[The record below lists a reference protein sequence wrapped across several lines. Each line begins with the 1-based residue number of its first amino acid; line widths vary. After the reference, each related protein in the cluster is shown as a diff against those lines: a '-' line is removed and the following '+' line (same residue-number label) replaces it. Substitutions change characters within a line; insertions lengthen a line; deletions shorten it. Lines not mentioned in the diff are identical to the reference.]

1 MELNDFIAELRN
13 NGTAQS
19 VTRRPVRLDMAA
31 AMEAVAAIGSAFVPD
46 FQIDAENRF
55 MYENLV
61 RWVHADPACMC
72 QDPESGSPAAAKLN
86 AGLYI
91 CGPTGTGKSVAL
103 TVIMHYARFVG
114 ATAIVR
120 SVRRNGA
127 FNAPVGS
134 FPIRSDRIT
143 DEFAMTGSFERW
155 KTADMLAVQD
165 LGSEPVESAYMGN
178 KINVM
183 KAIVEYRGDRSDMI
197 THFTSNLSLTGTRI
211 GDIYGDRVSSRL
223 RQMCNVYILKGK
235 DRRL

>member
-1 MELNDFIAELRN
+1 MELKDFIAELRN

-19 VTRRPVRLDMAA
+19 VTRRPVLLDMGA
-31 AMEAVAAIGSAFVPD
+31 AMEAVAAIGAAFVPD
-46 FQIDAENRF
+46 FRIDADNRF
-55 MYENLV
+55 MFENLV
-61 RWVHADPACMC
+61 RWVHADPSCMR
-72 QDPESGSPAAAKLN
+72 QDPESGNAIPSNLN

-103 TVIMHYARFVG
+103 TVIMQYARYVG
-114 ATAIVR
+114 AYSVIR
-120 SVRRNGA
+120 SSRRNGS
-127 FNAPVGS
+127 FNAPVAS
-134 FPIRSDRIT
+134 FPIRADRIT
-143 DEFAMTGSFERW
+143 DEFTMTGSFDRW

-165 LGSEPVESAYMGN
+165 LGSEPAESVYMGN

-211 GDIYGDRVSSRL
+211 CDMYGDRVSSRL

-235 DRRL
+235 DRRV